1 MILEQIQQGL
11 ITGGIWALIGL
22 PILYFGRFRLINAVV
37 PAIRA
42 ILTQYVVELL
52 QDVAEHP
59 EKVQPVIDS
68 LMKSVLGRP
77 GGIMPKE
84 ATIKLPILGKVPAS
98 WFEPLIKNA
107 IQKFGKVGTEQVE
120 EAVKHPFG

>member
-1 MILEQIQQGL
+1 
-11 ITGGIWALIGL
+11 
-22 PILYFGRFRLINAVV
+22 
-37 PAIRA
+37 
-42 ILTQYVVELL
+42 LL
-52 QDVAEHP
+52 QDIAEHP

-77 GGIMPKE
+77 GGMLPKE
-84 ATIKLPILGKVPAS
+84 ATVKLPILGRVPAA

-107 IQKFGKVGTEQVE
+107 INKFGKVGADEAV

>member
-11 ITGGIWALIGL
+11 ITGGIWAIIGL
-22 PILYFGRFRLINAVV
+22 PMLYFGRFRLLNAFV

-77 GGIMPKE
+77 GGMLPKE
-84 ATIKLPILGKVPAS
+84 ATVKLPILGRVPAA

-107 IQKFGKVGTEQVE
+107 INKFGKVGADEAV